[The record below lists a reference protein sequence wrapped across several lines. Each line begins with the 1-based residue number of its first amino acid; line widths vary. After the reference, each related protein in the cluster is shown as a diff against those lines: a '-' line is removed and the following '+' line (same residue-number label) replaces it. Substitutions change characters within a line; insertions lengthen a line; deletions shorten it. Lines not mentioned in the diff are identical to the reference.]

1 MDLILFDLDNTLLC
15 GDSDYEWAQFLI
27 DKNILNRNDYEEQN
41 KKFYKDYVDGTLDI
55 FEFLDFQL
63 RPLAQFPRSELNKW
77 HMEFMDQRIRPM
89 ITQAARDLVDEHRGE
104 LIAIVTAT
112 NSFVTRPIADEF
124 DIKYLV
130 ATEPEVSSGEFTGRV
145 VGQPPFREGKVSRV
159 QDWLDSLT
167 LSFEGFSN
175 TIFYS
180 DSINDLPLLQWVRTP
195 IVVNPDA
202 QLLAHARHE
211 SWKILNLHA

>member
-145 VGQPPFREGKVSRV
+145 VGQPSFREGKVSRV